1 MMLKVHCYI
10 ETLGSERKFSQANL
24 CKMNSQKYNKLALSK
39 RHDNFSPFPSINLL
53 ILKFKYFFTILP
65 EPGKKGIVGIERKKE
80 LKVWAFS
87 YPALNHAD
95 QGRRGHRY

>member
-1 MMLKVHCYI
+1 MMLKVHCYT

-39 RHDNFSPFPSINLL
+39 RHNNFSPFPSINLL
-53 ILKFKYFFTILP
+53 ILKFKYFLQYYLSQ
-65 EPGKKGIVGIERKKE
+65 GKKE
-80 LKVWAFS
+80 LLALEKKKNYIWAFS

-95 QGRRGHRY
+95 QGWRGHRY